1 VSSRAYLNCG
11 SKTGWLRQCE
21 GKRER
26 DPGKLRGDER
36 TGIAAFVAT
45 WQYNLLLV
53 EVATEIGIN
62 QAALH
67 LRQRSQQDG
76 IPQAG
81 VEAQRSNICV
91 LKILTQNH
99 TS

>member
-1 VSSRAYLNCG
+1 
-11 SKTGWLRQCE
+11 
-21 GKRER
+21 
-26 DPGKLRGDER
+26 
-36 TGIAAFVAT
+36 
-45 WQYNLLLV
+45 LLV

-81 VEAQRSNICV
+81 VEAQRSNIRV